1 MKQKRGQQM
10 KMKIDYEKAKQL
22 LEEKP
27 NLTEEEYNKRFWE
40 LWYETEVVI
49 HDELNFIDVNNTGGK
64 WWRWINLTWH
74 I

>member
-64 WWRWINLTWH
+64 W
-74 I
+74 